1 MSAARHGASD
11 GPIIPMPPLTREG
24 LREAVATLVPSRL
37 PEMFADMQQAFDW
50 AADQG
55 STEPIRRFLI
65 HWGSIVAIERD
76 PETARRLHDAER
88 RIDDTDP
95 AVRQAAVKEAGE
107 IVRAARQEVAGG

>member
-1 MSAARHGASD
+1 M
-11 GPIIPMPPLTREG
+11 TREA

-37 PEMFADMQQAFDW
+37 PEMFKEMQQAFDW

-76 PETARRLHDAER
+76 PAKARRLHDAER
-88 RIDDTDP
+88 RINDPDP
-95 AVRQAAVKEAGE
+95 AVRQAAVREAGE
-107 IVRAARQEVAGG
+107 IVRDARQEVAGG